1 MSSAQQAAP
10 AAQTGMR
17 RIPIPLE
24 SYEHANVPL
33 SAKRLVNMY
42 AEKQPDDARAPVAL
56 IPAPG
61 LIELVTVGTGP
72 IKVIN
77 SDLPGLQYVVSGSEF
92 YRVRPSAPG
101 SLTFAVDDLG
111 AIGEPAGATDTVT
124 VAVGQA
130 AVVVCVP
137 PNAFTCGHL
146 PTDTLNPLG
155 GTFPGANCV
164 AYMDGY
170 FAFVDVV
177 DPNRW
182 FISGLFDPT
191 DFDGL
196 DFAYSDALPNEIIRI
211 VSHRGEFWMMGMA
224 GHEVWYDSGNAD
236 FPFRRR
242 PGAVLRKGLTSALS
256 ITVGD
261 GSVWWAGIDGI
272 IYRSNGYLPKRI
284 STHAVEH
291 IMQENPG
298 GANSVTN
305 GLFYVQDGHSFYSVT
320 FGSRTFIYDAATEA
334 WHERSSSSDGASAWR
349 PYCAASMPSF
359 LALGDSGSGKLFA
372 PVMGDTTEDGNT
384 VIRSATLPPIYA
396 TTRRAFCAR
405 VELEMQTPLYTDD
418 VTLEWSDDGGI
429 TWGPSR
435 PLLPTTVASPRR
447 RVYTTRLGS
456 FRQRVFRVSS
466 TASWTLY
473 SVDADISAGAS

>member
-1 MSSAQQAAP
+1 
-10 AAQTGMR
+10 
-17 RIPIPLE
+17 
-24 SYEHANVPL
+24 
-33 SAKRLVNMY
+33 
-42 AEKQPDDARAPVAL
+42 
-56 IPAPG
+56 
-61 LIELVTVGTGP
+61 
-72 IKVIN
+72 
-77 SDLPGLQYVVSGSEF
+77 
-92 YRVRPSAPG
+92 
-101 SLTFAVDDLG
+101 
-111 AIGEPAGATDTVT
+111 
-124 VAVGQA
+124 
-130 AVVVCVP
+130 
-137 PNAFTCGHL
+137 
-146 PTDTLNPLG
+146 
-155 GTFPGANCV
+155 
-164 AYMDGY
+164 MDGY

-473 SVDADISAGAS
+473 LSMQTSVLERRSGGLAASRQAGAADCRGAGQRGHRYARAGLDRLLPGRGGSAGNAGDRRDRRRRCCAREHWRIHDRDGERGGADQQRADERGVA